1 MERSTFTEVS
11 SSTPSRQLWK
21 GCTHHHH
28 HSSSFIII
36 IIFVIIVVVL
46 IIIVIIVYILWQW
59 FPTGGDPRKQEAKVH
74 LLCPPMNLEGS
85 SSEESVLQ
93 WAKSGLFVKVYH
105 SVLLLRGLG
114 NDKGRCGKVL
124 SNFCCWHKWVSAEN
138 LFPRRKGFHLFPVC
152 PSKHVDDGNIF
163 RGFLMGFMKEKREMG
178 FCRKLRQWASLSLLM
193 QSQTPHWLLK
203 GPEHF

>member
-1 MERSTFTEVS
+1 MNLACKKNTWSIY
-11 SSTPSRQLWK
+11 K
-21 GCTHHHH
+21 
-28 HSSSFIII
+28 SFGNWEDPPPPIWEKFPNNPV
-36 IIFVIIVVVL
+36 IFFWVGP
-46 IIIVIIVYILWQW
+46 IVIIVYILWQW